1 VDLESTHRQK
11 KLVVHSVEINQTLE
25 YAFQQASAST
35 SKRINKQAH
44 QQASASTSKRIN
56 KQAHQQAS
64 ASTSKRINS

>member
-44 QQASASTSKRIN
+44 QQASASTVKYISELDISRGHRKPP
-56 KQAHQQAS
+56 KQA
-64 ASTSKRINS
+64 RV

>member
-56 KQAHQQAS
+56 S
-64 ASTSKRINS
+64 

>member
-1 VDLESTHRQK
+1 
-11 KLVVHSVEINQTLE
+11 VHSFKINQNLE

-56 KQAHQQAS
+56 S
-64 ASTSKRINS
+64 